1 MLSFD
6 ATFKNTTQKDHA
18 HWIRSRSACHSIRFL
33 TMRRASSAAAA
44 ARFFAVLSY
53 LFRPFAWV
61 LLRRRATRHGT
72 DPSEGGRLFSGTPT
86 TGRRRS
92 KRLSKDET
100 KWLFPH
106 RIDPLLNDDN
116 DEIVRRVRSGRSER
130 SCHVWFEN
138 GCVSFRV
145 FGVLSRSKR
154 RARVLSLSLSLL
166 PSSADATTSI
176 AHV

>member
-1 MLSFD
+1 MSFD

-72 DPSEGGRLFSGTPT
+72 DSEGSRLFSTPT
-86 TGRRRS
+86 TGRRRGRDGS

-154 RARVLSLSLSLL
+154 RARARPLSFSFSLTLL
-166 PSSADATTSI
+166 R
-176 AHV
+176 

>member
-1 MLSFD
+1 MPFDTLSD
-6 ATFKNTTQKDHA
+6 D
-18 HWIRSRSACHSIRFL
+18 
-33 TMRRASSAAAA
+33 A
-44 ARFFAVLSY
+44 ARVFCRCCCTFFRRPLLS
-53 LFRPFAWV
+53 LPSVRVGSASEESNE
-61 LLRRRATRHGT
+61 TR
-72 DPSEGGRLFSGTPT
+72 DRPSEGGRLFSGTPT

-116 DEIVRRVRSGRSER
+116 GEIVRRVRSGRSER